1 MCYEKAR
8 KKDPNDESIIF
19 NEAMAYMANLKS
31 IDTDIFYEVSKEKAE
46 KAEQLLKK
54 ISNKN
59 TNY

>member
-31 IDTDIFYEVSKEKAE
+31 IDTDIFYEVSKEKAA
-46 KAEQLLKK
+46 KA
-54 ISNKN
+54 
-59 TNY
+59 